1 VKQSTVEPISSIAI
15 AVGGANPDEKNSAI
29 QLAMAKDIINLN
41 PNIKSN
47 DTASTPSNPSN
58 CIIEGSLSSFKFRSE
73 DLDTA
78 LENICATPY
87 NKNKR
92 NASEIGSLE
101 TSTTTNSSDNTTNPS
116 DMSKDFTD
124 ILKTPDPPHKD
135 PIPNLIKDIS
145 KENKTKKKKDKKK
158 RLDPDSN
165 SSEEEMPL

>member
-1 VKQSTVEPISSIAI
+1 MKQSTVEPISSIAI

-78 LENICATPY
+78 LENICATP
-87 NKNKR
+87 NNENKR

-101 TSTTTNSSDNTTNPS
+101 TSTNSTNSS